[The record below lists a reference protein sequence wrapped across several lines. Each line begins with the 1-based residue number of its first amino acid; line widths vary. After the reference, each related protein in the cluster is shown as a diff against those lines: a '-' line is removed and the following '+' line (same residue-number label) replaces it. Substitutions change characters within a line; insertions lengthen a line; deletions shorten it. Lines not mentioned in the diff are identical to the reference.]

1 MASEAVGLSMWP
13 ATVATMMKKSFYDL
27 AFGVAPGGARKDA
40 HYVLASLDEVK
51 IALAEEL
58 AEEINLYLL
67 CWYGADLSLHVY
79 QQEEL
84 AQSIDLHPFITISI
98 DGYMDITFKGPGEP
112 VGYDFRADDGA
123 GDEKER
129 LSSKMFCG
137 SLGDAVSVSV
147 DWSRIEVPPLTGETV
162 AEDDEDDVVE
172 LAEGHL
178 GAYGYQD
185 FEE

>member
-1 MASEAVGLSMWP
+1 
-13 ATVATMMKKSFYDL
+13 MMKKSFYDL

-129 LSSKMFCG
+129 LLPPRCSA
-137 SLGDAVSVSV
+137 AVSGTRSVSA
-147 DWSRIEVPPLTGETV
+147 WTG
-162 AEDDEDDVVE
+162 AE
-172 LAEGHL
+172 
-178 GAYGYQD
+178 
-185 FEE
+185 